1 MSRELKI
8 QEFDDKQ
15 VRIVWDDEEQK
26 YYFSVTDVVQVLT
39 EQPNARGASTY
50 WAVLKKRLKQE
61 GASELLTNCKQ
72 LKLPATDGKNRATDV
87 ADIEQLLRIIQ
98 SIPSKKAEPLKRWL
112 AQVGSARIDQLQD
125 PELSI
130 EQAIH
135 DYRRLGYGENW
146 INQRVKSIETRKE
159 LTDEWKRSGM
169 QEGRDFAILTDII
182 TKAWSGKTTGE
193 YKKFKGLKKENLR
206 DNMTNLELALNT
218 LAEAA
223 TTEFSKQYNPK
234 GVEAN
239 RKVAKKGGDAA
250 RAARENIE
258 NGLFVYGYPY
268 CINIFENVFKRNC
281 KNGILTDLDPLY
293 KNNINNNTNNINNN
307 NFINLNIKK
316 RNQDFNTLLSEF
328 KSCPN
333 KTSNELADMIITNS
347 VIENNMKTGI
357 VLSSC
362 LIYCDG
368 SFITNNLD
376 YAISIKKKE
385 YQYCFKSGK
394 KNVISGAIGGVWGQI
409 EMGKEGCGFFCLGSE
424 KMDLRKKE
432 DILNKVPKSLD
443 ESSFEEDY
451 GGKHY
456 SYDLNKGKKNQLD
469 KSRPGNK
476 SDNLDKSLA
485 QSEKN
490 KSIIKNIKNNQ
501 DDKDCCIF

>member
-258 NGLFVYGYPY
+258 NGLG
-268 CINIFENVFKRNC
+268 R
-281 KNGILTDLDPLY
+281 
-293 KNNINNNTNNINNN
+293 
-307 NFINLNIKK
+307 
-316 RNQDFNTLLSEF
+316 
-328 KSCPN
+328 
-333 KTSNELADMIITNS
+333 
-347 VIENNMKTGI
+347 
-357 VLSSC
+357 
-362 LIYCDG
+362 
-368 SFITNNLD
+368 
-376 YAISIKKKE
+376 
-385 YQYCFKSGK
+385 
-394 KNVISGAIGGVWGQI
+394 
-409 EMGKEGCGFFCLGSE
+409 
-424 KMDLRKKE
+424 
-432 DILNKVPKSLD
+432 
-443 ESSFEEDY
+443 
-451 GGKHY
+451 
-456 SYDLNKGKKNQLD
+456 
-469 KSRPGNK
+469 
-476 SDNLDKSLA
+476 
-485 QSEKN
+485 
-490 KSIIKNIKNNQ
+490 SIISPNRASDYIRPIEDTQSQELPFDEDTDN
-501 DDKDCCIF
+501 

>member
-1 MSRELKI
+1 M
-8 QEFDDKQ
+8 Q
-15 VRIVWDDEEQK
+15 
-26 YYFSVTDVVQVLT
+26 Y
-39 EQPNARGASTY
+39 
-50 WAVLKKRLKQE
+50 
-61 GASELLTNCKQ
+61 
-72 LKLPATDGKNRATDV
+72 
-87 ADIEQLLRIIQ
+87 Q
-98 SIPSKKAEPLKRWL
+98 SIKIKDN
-112 AQVGSARIDQLQD
+112 QF
-125 PELSI
+125 I
-130 EQAIH
+130 ENKGFGLFVNDCIIEAISNKFKLNRH
-135 DYRRLGYGENW
+135 
-146 INQRVKSIETRKE
+146 
-159 LTDEWKRSGM
+159 SGM
-169 QEGRDFAILTDII
+169 FLCNITVDDPKQGFNGIQNFNGNNNNNNNNYNLIEDDDFSTII
-182 TKAWSGKTTGE
+182 
-193 YKKFKGLKKENLR
+193 KEVKRQSNL
-206 DNMTNLELALNT
+206 LNNS
-218 LAEAA
+218 
-223 TTEFSKQYNPK
+223 FI
-234 GVEAN
+234 
-239 RKVAKKGGDAA
+239 
-250 RAARENIE
+250 ENIE

-293 KNNINNNTNNINNN
+293 KNNINNNTNNNNNN

-394 KNVISGAIGGVWGQI
+394 KNIISGAIGGVWGQI